1 MKTLHSL
8 SDINMATVILC
19 GGKSSRLNGE
29 DKALL
34 KYNFNKT
41 FIEKIVEECGRKVFI
56 SVSNKN
62 QSLSLLYNYNNIDF
76 IEIDYKRDV
85 QLIIETNE
93 Y

>member
-41 FIEKIVEECGRKVFI
+41 FIEKIIEVITYDKDKYVIAILDTDCCGCKQKGVKAFFT
-56 SVSNKN
+56 KEGWEKAKKEGKY
-62 QSLSLLYNYNNIDF
+62 LG
-76 IEIDYKRDV
+76 
-85 QLIIETNE
+85 
-93 Y
+93 

>member
-41 FIEKIVEECGRKVFI
+41 FIEKIIEECGRRHSIQESGRNCMAVP
-56 SVSNKN
+56 
-62 QSLSLLYNYNNIDF
+62 
-76 IEIDYKRDV
+76 
-85 QLIIETNE
+85 
-93 Y
+93 